1 MVQDEAGRSTTGATG
16 APAAPLPLVTRVGRA
31 VTRRFK
37 RRPVVFVAGTVA
49 AAVLAT
55 SGLSYAAVH
64 HFTGAVEHIDVFSSL
79 TDRPD
84 DDGAINILVVGSDD
98 RSGMSEE
105 ERLALSLGIE
115 DFGRQTDTMMI
126 AHVAASGAVDVIS
139 LPRDSAV
146 QIPAFTTDDG
156 EVIDSHEA
164 KLNSAYSIGGP
175 QLLAETVEDATG
187 VRLDHYV
194 EVDFTGFIDIVNALG
209 GVEVCTM
216 EPITDEM
223 SGLNLPAGT
232 STLDGASGLSYVRA
246 RYFDPSADIGRI
258 DRQQQFLGSM
268 FRKATS
274 TGVLMNPVRLGS
286 TVDAVLAS
294 LTADENLSPDKV
306 RTLMRALQ
314 GTTPDEVSFLTLPLT
329 DEPVY
334 LDDGGEAVAWNRAS
348 TDAIFAAL
356 RSPASVTESIRSA
369 MQSLPEVEVAPAEV
383 HLTVL
388 NGSGVAGAA
397 GRAGDQL
404 MAAGFV
410 VDAVGNGSPTARTR
424 IEYNPDDADGLAT
437 LTTALPD
444 AEVVED
450 PNLTGGIQVT
460 VGPDFSGTAGF
471 RVAGQPEEQQA
482 PAAAAA
488 TEAPLPTS
496 AAENPCA

>member
-1 MVQDEAGRSTTGATG
+1 MVNDEPGRSTSGDPSRP
-16 APAAPLPLVTRVGRA
+16 PAQLPLVTRVGRT

-37 RRPVVFVAGTVA
+37 RRPIAFVAGTVA

-64 HFTGAVEHIDVFSSL
+64 HFTGAVDHIEVFSGL
-79 TDRPD
+79 ADRPD

-105 ERLALSLGIE
+105 ERLALKLGIE

-126 AHVAASGAVDVIS
+126 AHVAASGAVDVVS

-146 QIPAFTTDDG
+146 QIPEYTAPDG
-156 EVIDSHEA
+156 EVIESHQA

-175 QLLAETVEDATG
+175 QLLAQTIEDSTG

-209 GVEVCTM
+209 GVEVCTA
-216 EPITDEM
+216 EPIADEM
-223 SGLNLPAGT
+223 SGLALPAGT

-246 RYFDPSADIGRI
+246 RYFDPTADIGRM

-294 LTADENLSPDKV
+294 LTADENLSPDRV

-314 GTTPDEVSFLTLPLT
+314 GTSPSEVSFLTLPLT
-329 DEPVY
+329 EEPVY
-334 LDDGGEAVAWNRAS
+334 LPDGGEAVSWNQAS
-348 TDAIFAAL
+348 TDAIFEAL
-356 RSPASVTESIRSA
+356 RSPASVTASIRSA
-369 MQSLPEVEVAPAEV
+369 VQSMPTVTVPPGDV
-383 HLTVL
+383 HITVL

-404 MAAGFV
+404 LAAGFV

-424 IEYNPDDADGLAT
+424 IEYNPDDANGLET
-437 LTTALPD
+437 LTTALPE
-444 AEVVED
+444 AELVAD
-450 PNLTGGIQVT
+450 PNLNDGINVT
-460 VGPDFSGTAGF
+460 VGPDFTGTASF
-471 RVAGQPEEQQA
+471 QVAGQAAEEA
-482 PAAAAA
+482 PAVA
-488 TEAPLPTS
+488 TEAPAPTS
-496 AAENPCA
+496 AAENPCG